1 MATAI
6 KLSGITKTFG
16 TLKAND
22 NVSLSI
28 EKGSI
33 HALVGENGAGKSTLS
48 NILYGLLQPDSGAI
62 EIDGKTV
69 KFSSARQA
77 IEAGIG
83 MVHQHF
89 KLVPTLSVTENII
102 LGKEESRFALP
113 TKRIGRE
120 IGQLGAKHGLEVD
133 PGALVSTLSVGEQQ
147 RVEILKLLYRRARIL
162 ILDEPTAVLSPPETA
177 KLFATLRSLAAEGR
191 TILLITHKLDEVLA
205 VSDSV
210 SVMRKGALAGTV
222 PTAATSKEE
231 LARMMV
237 GRDVLLRTANP
248 PQPVG
253 KTALS
258 IDRLSYRTPEGVE
271 KLRGLTLEVRA
282 GEIYGIAGVEGNG
295 QSELLSL
302 LWGAYE
308 RDGKVGGSIRIDGTE
323 ALGLSPAEVAALGVS
338 MIPEDRLKSAVI
350 AEYGIEENLILGRHR
365 EKAFHRGI
373 GFNRE
378 TIRKNAAAMIERY
391 DVRGVRGTAGGNP
404 PIAALSGGNQ
414 QKIVVA
420 REMKRPGLRLLVLA
434 QPTRGVDIGAIEQIH
449 QRIIDARK
457 SGLAI
462 LLISSELEEVVAL
475 STRIG
480 CIYKGAIRHEFSEE
494 EVRKGRE
501 AESGFEREIGMH
513 IT

>member
-1 MATAI
+1 MAAAV

-16 TLKAND
+16 NLKAND

-28 EKGSI
+28 EAGSI

-48 NILYGLLQPDSGAI
+48 NIIYGLLHPDSGRI
-62 EIDGKTV
+62 EIDGKAV

-89 KLVPTLSVTENII
+89 MLVPTLSVTENII
-102 LGKEESRFALP
+102 LGKEQSRFSLP
-113 TKRIGRE
+113 TKRIGTE
-120 IGQLGAKHGLEVD
+120 IRQLAGQHGLEVD
-133 PGALVSTLSVGEQQ
+133 PQALVSTLSVGEQQ

-162 ILDEPTAVLSPPETA
+162 ILDEPTAVLSPPETTC
-177 KLFATLRSLAAEGR
+177 LFATLRSLAAEGR

-210 SVMRKGALAGTV
+210 SVMRKGALVGTV
-222 PTAATSKEE
+222 PTASTGKEE

-237 GRDVLLRTANP
+237 GRDVLLRTDNP
-248 PQPVG
+248 EQ
-253 KTALS
+253 
-258 IDRLSYRTPEGVE
+258 TPEQVVLEIDKLGYVSPQGIE
-271 KLRGLTLEVRA
+271 KLRELSLTVRA

-302 LWGAYE
+302 LWGTFD
-308 RDGKVGGSIRIDGTE
+308 RDGKTSGAFRIGGQA

-338 MIPEDRLKSAVI
+338 MIPEDRLKSAIV
-350 AEYGIEENLILGRHR
+350 AEYGIEENLILGRQR
-365 EKAFHRGI
+365 EKQFHRGI
-373 GFNRE
+373 GFDRDAV
-378 TIRKNAAAMIERY
+378 RKNAVAMIEQY
-391 DVRGVRGTAGGNP
+391 DVRCAPEANP
-404 PIAALSGGNQ
+404 SVGSLSGGNQ

-420 REMKRPGLRLLVLA
+420 REMERPLLKLLVLA

-449 QRIIDARK
+449 KRIIEARK
-457 SGLAI
+457 SGIAI
-462 LLISSELEEVVAL
+462 LLISSELEELIAL

-480 CIYKGAIRHEFSEE
+480 CLYKGAIHHEFSEE
-494 EVRKGRE
+494 EVQKGRE
-501 AESGFEREIGMH
+501 RESGFEKEIGMH

>member
-1 MATAI
+1 MATAL

-16 TLKAND
+16 TLRANN

-28 EKGSI
+28 EAGTI

-48 NILYGLLQPDSGAI
+48 NIIYGLLQPDSGAM
-62 EIDGKTV
+62 EIDGKAV

-77 IEAGIG
+77 IEAGVG

-102 LGKEESRFALP
+102 LGQEGSRFTLP
-113 TKRIGRE
+113 TKRIGNE
-120 IGQLGAKHGLEVD
+120 IRQLGQQHGLEVD
-133 PGALVSTLSVGEQQ
+133 PDALVSTLSVGEQQ

-162 ILDEPTAVLSPPETA
+162 ILDEPTAVLSPPETGR
-177 KLFATLRSLAAEGR
+177 LFATLRSLAAEGR

-205 VSDSV
+205 VSDAV
-210 SVMRKGALAGTV
+210 SVMRKGALVGTV
-222 PTAATSKEE
+222 PTATTGKEE

-237 GRDVLLRTANP
+237 GRDVLLRTDNP
-248 PQPVG
+248 PQTSG

-258 IDRLSYRTPEGVE
+258 IDKLSYQTPQGVE
-271 KLRGLTLEVRA
+271 KLRGLTLTVRA

-295 QSELLSL
+295 QSELLAL
-302 LWGAYE
+302 LWGTFE
-308 RDGKVGGSIRIDGTE
+308 RDGKTGGSIAIDGRQT
-323 ALGLSPAEVAALGVS
+323 LGMSPAEIAALGVS
-338 MIPEDRLKSAVI
+338 MIPEDRHKSAVI
-350 AEYGIEENLILGRHR
+350 AEYGIEQNLILGRHR

-373 GFNRE
+373 DFNRDAL
-378 TIRKNAAAMIERY
+378 RKNAATMIGRY
-391 DVRGVRGTAGGNP
+391 DVRCAAESNP
-404 PIAALSGGNQ
+404 PIASLSGGNQ

-420 REMKRPGLRLLVLA
+420 REMERPGLKLLVLA

-449 QRIIDARK
+449 RRIIDARK
-457 SGLAI
+457 SGLAV

-480 CIYKGAIRHEFSEE
+480 CLYKGAIRHEFSEA
-494 EVRKGRE
+494 EVRQGRK
-501 AESGFEREIGMH
+501 AESGFEQEIGMH

>member
-1 MATAI
+1 MATAV
-6 KLSGITKTFG
+6 KLSSITKTFG
-16 TLKAND
+16 NLRAND

-28 EKGSI
+28 EAGTI

-48 NILYGLLQPDSGAI
+48 NIIYGLLHPDSGAI

-102 LGKEESRFALP
+102 LGKEQSRFMLP
-113 TKRIGRE
+113 TKRIGKE
-120 IGQLGAKHGLEVD
+120 IRQLGQQHGLEVD
-133 PGALVSTLSVGEQQ
+133 PEALVSTLSVGEQQ

-210 SVMRKGALAGTV
+210 SVMRKGAFVGTL
-222 PTAATSKEE
+222 PTASTSKEE

-237 GRDVLLRTANP
+237 GRDVLLRTDNP
-248 PQPVG
+248 PQASG
-253 KTALS
+253 KTVLS
-258 IDRLSYRTPEGVE
+258 IDKLSYRTPQGIE
-271 KLRGLTLEVRA
+271 KLRGLTLTVRA

-302 LWGAYE
+302 LWGSYD
-308 RDGKVGGSIRIDGTE
+308 RDGKTVGAIAIDGRQT
-323 ALGLSPAEVAALGVS
+323 LCMSPAEIAALGVS

-350 AEYGIEENLILGRHR
+350 AEYGIEQNLILGRHR

-378 TIRKNAAAMIERY
+378 ALRKNAEAMIEHY
-391 DVRGVRGTAGGNP
+391 DIRCASETNP
-404 PIAALSGGNQ
+404 PIASLSGGNQ

-420 REMKRPGLRLLVLA
+420 REMERPGLKLLVLA

-449 QRIIDARK
+449 KRIIDARK
-457 SGLAI
+457 RGLAI
-462 LLISSELEEVVAL
+462 LLISSELEEIVAL

-501 AESGFEREIGMH
+501 AEAGFEKEIGMH

>member
-1 MATAI
+1 MATAV

-16 TLKAND
+16 NLKAND

-28 EKGSI
+28 ASASI

-48 NILYGLLQPDSGAI
+48 NIIYGLLHPDSGMM
-62 EIDGKTV
+62 EVDGKAV
-69 KFSSARQA
+69 KFKSARQA
-77 IEAGIG
+77 IEAGVG

-89 KLVPTLSVTENII
+89 MLAPTLTVTENII
-102 LGKEESRFALP
+102 LGKEESRFSLP
-113 TKRIGRE
+113 TRRIGKE
-120 IGQLGAKHGLEVD
+120 IGRLATQHGLDVD

-177 KLFATLRSLAAEGR
+177 RLFATLRSLAAEGR
-191 TILLITHKLDEVLA
+191 TILVITHKLDEVLA
-205 VSDSV
+205 ISDTV
-210 SVMRKGALAGTV
+210 SVMRKGALVGTV
-222 PTAATSKEE
+222 PTASTGKEE

-248 PQPVG
+248 PQATS
-253 KTALS
+253 KTVLS
-258 IDRLSYRTPEGVE
+258 IDRLSYRTPQGVE
-271 KLRGLTLEVRA
+271 KLSGLTLRVRA

-302 LWGAYE
+302 LWGTFE
-308 RDGKVGGSIRIDGTE
+308 RDGTTGGSITIDGRQT
-323 ALGLSPAEVAALGVS
+323 LGLSPAEVAALGVS
-338 MIPEDRLKSAVI
+338 MIPEDRHKSAVI
-350 AEYGIEENLILGRHR
+350 AEYGIEQNLILGRHR

-373 GFNRE
+373 GFNRQALRE
-378 TIRKNAAAMIERY
+378 NAAAMIERY
-391 DVRGVRGTAGGNP
+391 DVRGAAETNP
-404 PIAALSGGNQ
+404 PIASLSGGNQ

-420 REMKRPGLRLLVLA
+420 REMERPLLKLLVLA

-449 QRIIDARK
+449 RRIIEARK

-462 LLISSELEEVVAL
+462 LLISSELEELVAL

-480 CIYKGAIRHEFSEE
+480 CLYKGAIRHEFSEE
-494 EVRKGRE
+494 EVRQGRE
-501 AESGFEREIGMH
+501 AESGFEQEIGMH

>member
-1 MATAI
+1 MATAV
-6 KLSGITKTFG
+6 KLSGISKTFG
-16 TLKAND
+16 SLKAND

-28 EKGSI
+28 ASGSI

-48 NILYGLLQPDSGAI
+48 NIIYGLLQPDSGTI
-62 EIDGKTV
+62 EIDGKAV

-77 IEAGIG
+77 IEAGVG

-102 LGKEESRFALP
+102 LGKEQSRFALP
-113 TKRIGRE
+113 ARRTGKE
-120 IGQLGAKHGLEVD
+120 IAQLGKQHGLEVD
-133 PGALVSTLSVGEQQ
+133 PEALVSTLSVGEQQ

-177 KLFATLRSLAAEGR
+177 RLFVTLRSLAAEGR

-210 SVMRKGALAGTV
+210 SVMRKGALVGTV
-222 PTAATSKEE
+222 PTASTGKAE

-248 PQPVG
+248 PQASG
-253 KTALS
+253 KTVLS
-258 IDRLSYRTPEGVE
+258 IDKLVYRTPDGIE
-271 KLRGLTLEVRA
+271 KLRELTLTVRA

-302 LWGAYE
+302 LWGAFD
-308 RDGKVGGSIRIDGTE
+308 RDAKTGGSIAIEGRQT
-323 ALGLSPAEVAALGVS
+323 LGMSPAEVAALGVS

-373 GFNRE
+373 GFNRQALRE
-378 TIRKNAAAMIERY
+378 NATAMIGRY
-391 DVRGVRGTAGGNP
+391 DVRCAAEANP
-404 PIAALSGGNQ
+404 SIASLSGGNQ

-420 REMKRPGLRLLVLA
+420 REMERPGLKLLVLA

-449 QRIIDARK
+449 RRIIEARK

-462 LLISSELEEVVAL
+462 LLISSELEEVIAL

-480 CIYKGAIRHEFSEE
+480 CLYKGAIRHEFSEE
-494 EVRKGRE
+494 VVRKGRE
-501 AESGFEREIGMH
+501 AESGFEQEIGMH

>member
-1 MATAI
+1 MAIAV

-16 TLKAND
+16 NLKAND

-28 EKGSI
+28 AAGSI

-48 NILYGLLQPDSGAI
+48 NILYGLLHPDSGAM
-62 EIDGKTV
+62 EIDGKAAT
-69 KFSSARQA
+69 FSSARQA
-77 IEAGIG
+77 IQAGVG

-102 LGKEESRFALP
+102 LGKEQSRFVLP
-113 TKRIGRE
+113 TKRIGKE
-120 IGQLGAKHGLEVD
+120 IRQLGERHGLEID
-133 PGALVSTLSVGEQQ
+133 PDALVSTLSVGEQQ

-162 ILDEPTAVLSPPETA
+162 ILDEPTAVLSPPETVR
-177 KLFATLRSLAAEGR
+177 LFVTLRSLATEGR
-191 TILLITHKLDEVLA
+191 TILVITHKLDEVLA
-205 VSDSV
+205 VSDTV
-210 SVMRKGALAGTV
+210 SVMRKGALVGTV
-222 PTAATSKEE
+222 PTGSTSKEE

-237 GRDVLLRTANP
+237 GREVLLRTDNP
-248 PQPVG
+248 PQPSG
-253 KTALS
+253 KTVLS
-258 IDRLSYRTPEGVE
+258 IDKLSWRSPQGIE
-271 KLRGLTLEVRA
+271 KLRGLTLKVQA
-282 GEIYGIAGVEGNG
+282 GEVYGIAGVEGNG
-295 QSELLSL
+295 QSELLAL
-302 LWGAYE
+302 LWGTFG
-308 RDGKVGGSIRIDGTE
+308 RDGKTGGSIAIDGRQT
-323 ALGLSPAEVAALGVS
+323 LGMNPAEIAALGVS

-350 AEYGIEENLILGRHR
+350 AEYGIEQNLILGRHR

-378 TIRKNAAAMIERY
+378 TIRKNAATMIERY
-391 DVRGVRGTAGGNP
+391 DVRCASGTNP
-404 PIAALSGGNQ
+404 PIASLSGGNQ

-420 REMKRPGLRLLVLA
+420 REMERPGLKLLVLA

-449 QRIIDARK
+449 RRIIEARK

-480 CIYKGAIRHEFSEE
+480 CLYKGAIRHEFSEA
-494 EVRKGRE
+494 EVRQGRE
-501 AESGFEREIGMH
+501 AESGFEKQIGMH

>member
-1 MATAI
+1 MATAV
-6 KLSGITKTFG
+6 KLSGISKTFG
-16 TLKAND
+16 SLKAND

-28 EKGSI
+28 ASGSI

-48 NILYGLLQPDSGAI
+48 NIVYGLLQPDSGTM
-62 EIDGKTV
+62 EIDGKAV

-77 IEAGIG
+77 IEAGVG

-102 LGKEESRFALP
+102 LGKEQSRFALP
-113 TKRIGRE
+113 ARRTGKE
-120 IGQLGAKHGLEVD
+120 ITQLGKQHGLEVD
-133 PGALVSTLSVGEQQ
+133 PDALVSTLSVGEQQ

-177 KLFATLRSLAAEGR
+177 RLFVTLRSLAAEGR
-191 TILLITHKLDEVLA
+191 TSLLITHTLDEELA
-205 VSDSV
+205 DSDSV
-210 SVMRKGALAGTV
+210 SVMRKGALVGTV
-222 PTAATSKEE
+222 PTAATNKAE

-248 PQPVG
+248 PQASG
-253 KTALS
+253 KTVLS
-258 IDRLSYRTPEGVE
+258 IDKLVYRTPDGIE
-271 KLRGLTLEVRA
+271 KLRELTLTVRA

-302 LWGAYE
+302 LWGAFD
-308 RDGKVGGSIRIDGTE
+308 RDAKTGGSIAIEGRQM
-323 ALGLSPAEVAALGVS
+323 LGMSPAEVAALGVS

-373 GFNRE
+373 GFNRQALRE
-378 TIRKNAAAMIERY
+378 NATAMIERY
-391 DVRGVRGTAGGNP
+391 DVRCAAEANP
-404 PIAALSGGNQ
+404 PIASLSGGNQ

-420 REMKRPGLRLLVLA
+420 REMERPGLKLLVLA

-449 QRIIDARK
+449 RRIIEARK

-462 LLISSELEEVVAL
+462 LLISSELEEVIAL

-480 CIYKGAIRHEFSEE
+480 CLYKGAIRHEFTED

-501 AESGFEREIGMH
+501 AESGFEQEIGMH

>member
-1 MATAI
+1 MATAV

-16 TLKAND
+16 NLKAND

-28 EKGSI
+28 EAGSI
-33 HALVGENGAGKSTLS
+33 QALVGENGAGKSTLS
-48 NILYGLLQPDSGAI
+48 NIIYGLLCPDSGTM
-62 EIDGKTV
+62 EIDGKAL

-89 KLVPTLSVTENII
+89 KLVPPLSVTENII
-102 LGKEESRFALP
+102 LGKEASRLSLP
-113 TKRIGRE
+113 TRRIGKE
-120 IGQLGAKHGLEVD
+120 IAQLARQHGLEVD
-133 PGALVSTLSVGEQQ
+133 PDALVSTLSVGEQQ

-177 KLFATLRSLAAEGR
+177 RLFVTLRSLAAEGR

-222 PTAATSKEE
+222 PTASTGKEE

-248 PQPVG
+248 PQAPG

-258 IDRLSYRTPEGVE
+258 IDRLSYRTPDGIE
-271 KLRGLTLEVRA
+271 KLRELTLTVRA

-302 LWGAYE
+302 LWGTSD
-308 RDGKVGGSIRIDGTE
+308 RDGKTGGSIAIDGRQT
-323 ALGLSPAEVAALGVS
+323 LGMSPAEVAALGVS
-338 MIPEDRLKSAVI
+338 MIPEDRHKSAII
-350 AEYGIEENLILGRHR
+350 AEYGIEQNLILGRHR

-373 GFNRE
+373 GFNRQALRE
-378 TIRKNAAAMIERY
+378 NAEAMIERY
-391 DVRGVRGTAGGNP
+391 DVRGAAEANP
-404 PIAALSGGNQ
+404 PIGSLSGGNQ

-420 REMKRPGLRLLVLA
+420 REMERPGLKLLVLA

-449 QRIIDARK
+449 RRIIEARK

-462 LLISSELEEVVAL
+462 LLVSSELEEVVAL

-480 CIYKGAIRHEFSEE
+480 CLYKGAIRHEFSEA
-494 EVRKGRE
+494 EVRQGRE
-501 AESGFEREIGMH
+501 AESGFEQEIGMH